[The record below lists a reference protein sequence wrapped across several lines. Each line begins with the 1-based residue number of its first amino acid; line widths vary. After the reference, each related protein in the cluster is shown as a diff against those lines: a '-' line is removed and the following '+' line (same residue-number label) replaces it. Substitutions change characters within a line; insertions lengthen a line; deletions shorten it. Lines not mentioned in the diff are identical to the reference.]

1 MTDSPGPPHPLARVL
16 SLVRTGPLSIVLRF
30 VDQAYRKTRG
40 APLWRL
46 CAVTPQLA
54 VGGQHYR
61 GGYAAMQAYGI
72 TAVVNLR
79 ESRFNDEQAGIGGD
93 RHLHLATI
101 DNTPPSREDL
111 VRGVQFISDEIATG
125 GKVYVHC
132 GVGVGRAPTLAAAYL
147 ISTGLTPDDALR
159 GIRAVRP
166 FVHLT
171 ASQRAV
177 LDEFARLWPELT
189 PQASCQN

>member
-1 MTDSPGPPHPLARVL
+1 MIDSPGPPHPLVRAL
-16 SLVRTGPLSIVLRF
+16 SLARTGPLSIVLRF
-30 VDQAYRKTRG
+30 FDQAYRKTRG

-61 GGYAAMQAYGI
+61 GGFAAMREYGI

-79 ESRFNDEQAGIGGD
+79 ESRFSDELAGIGGN

-101 DNTPPSREDL
+101 DNTPPSLDDL
-111 VRGVQFISDEIATG
+111 FRGVNFISDEIANG

-147 ISTGLTPDDALR
+147 ISTRLTPDDALR
-159 GIRAVRP
+159 AIRAVRP

-171 ASQRAV
+171 ASQRAA
-177 LDEFARLWPELT
+177 LDEFARRWRETT
-189 PQASCQN
+189 PSASCQN

>member
-1 MTDSPGPPHPLARVL
+1 MTDSPGPPHPFARVL
-16 SLVRTGPLSIVLRF
+16 SLARTGPLSIALRF

-46 CAVTPQLA
+46 SAVTPQLV

-61 GGYAAMQAYGI
+61 GGLAAMREYGI

-79 ESRFNDEQAGIGGD
+79 ESRFSDEKAGIAGN
-93 RHLHLATI
+93 RHLHLATL
-101 DNTPPSREDL
+101 DNTPPAREDL
-111 VRGVQFISDEIATG
+111 IRGVKFISDEIANG

-132 GVGVGRAPTLAAAYL
+132 GVGIGRAPTLAAAYL
-147 ISTGLTPDDALR
+147 ISTGLTPDDAL
-159 GIRAVRP
+159 GVIRAVRP

-171 ASQRAV
+171 ASQRAE
-177 LDEFARLWPELT
+177 LDEFARRWREST
-189 PQASCQN
+189 PTAACQD